1 VLKELIGAWEM
12 ARGGIVIAQHMKAK
26 GGFSEAHEAE
36 TVAWHHETLLGIH
49 AEIHMLLGELTDD
62 EREAIW
68 PKMEADDR
76 SEFDREHM
84 EWLRTELHWLDSR
97 MKFLHAAKA
106 EMPEP
111 STELK
116 ADLAKAAEDWGN
128 FVADCSRAE
137 EHALGLDVRLRSGM
151 KGQRL

>member
-12 ARGGIVIAQHMKAK
+12 ARSGIVIAQHSKAK
-26 GGFSEAHEAE
+26 GGFSEADKAE
-36 TVAWHHETLLGIH
+36 IVAWHHETLLGTH

-68 PKMEADDR
+68 PRMEADDR

-84 EWLRTELHWLDSR
+84 EWLRTELHRLDSR
-97 MKFLHAAKA
+97 IEFLHAAKA

-111 STELK
+111 SPQLK
-116 ADLAKAAEDWGN
+116 ADLDQAAED
-128 FVADCSRAE
+128 
-137 EHALGLDVRLRSGM
+137 
-151 KGQRL
+151 